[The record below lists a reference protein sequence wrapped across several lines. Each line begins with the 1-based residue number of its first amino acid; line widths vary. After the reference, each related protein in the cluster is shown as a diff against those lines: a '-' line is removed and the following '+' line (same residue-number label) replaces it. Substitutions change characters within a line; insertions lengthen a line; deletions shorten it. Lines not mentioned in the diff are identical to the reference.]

1 MNSAIA
7 KATRNIPGLSRL
19 GKSSFVDN
27 TYRFFRHAVER
38 RTHKERFI
46 ISDKSEY
53 QEIYRDGIMQLR
65 YYPHQDTE
73 AFELDNEIVT
83 PTQQRLA
90 PPVLLVPPLGVFGWI
105 YDLMA
110 ERSWIRFLNARGF
123 DVYLVDW
130 GAPQKEHADLDL
142 DTYVNRWLSAAVDH
156 VLMHSGSKDVSLVGY
171 CMGGLLTLL
180 YAGVQAEEGN
190 SDKIK
195 NIVTI
200 ASPIDFHASHF
211 YGVVLDKV
219 SGLSR
224 KAARRMPVI
233 DLDIDHRYFHVPGDI
248 LSVMFKMT
256 NPLASVVS
264 YFDLVKNM
272 SDRDYIKAHLTT
284 KEWFN
289 NMPDYPGATV
299 QQLIFDFGFKNRLTS
314 GKARIGNRI
323 SNLSKISANLLAFA
337 GNNDKIVSE
346 KAAEKIMEI
355 VASED
360 KTFKVVPGGHAG
372 VFAGGKA
379 KEHTWAITADW
390 LAGRSSRHPE

>member
-1 MNSAIA
+1 MKKEANSALARA
-7 KATRNIPGLSRL
+7 KRHLPVLDHNSAL
-19 GKSSFVDN
+19 GN

-46 ISDKSEY
+46 VANKSTY
-53 QEIYRDGIMQLR
+53 QEVYRDGLMQLR
-65 YYPHQDTE
+65 YYPHQDIE
-73 AFELDNEIVT
+73 AFELDNEVVT
-83 PTQQRLA
+83 PISDCLA
-90 PPVLLVPPLGVFGWI
+90 PPVLLVPPLGVFGWV

-110 ERSWIRFLNARGF
+110 ERSWVRFLNAKGF

-130 GAPQKEHADLDL
+130 GAPQKEHANLDM
-142 DTYVNRWLSAAVDH
+142 DTYINRWLSAAVDK
-156 VLMHSGSKDVSLVGY
+156 VLEHSASKKISLIGY

-180 YAGVQAEEGN
+180 YAGIQAEQGTD
-190 SDKIK
+190 DKIK

-200 ASPIDFHASHF
+200 ASPIDFYANHF
-211 YGVVLDKV
+211 YGAL
-219 SGLSR
+219 LSR
-224 KAARRMPVI
+224 LSTATEKLPFTTQ
-233 DLDIDHRYFHVPGDI
+233 DLDHRLFHVPGDV
-248 LSVMFKMT
+248 LSVMFKLT

-299 QQLIFDFGFKNRLTS
+299 QQLVFDIGFNNRLAK
-314 GKARIGNRI
+314 GEVKIGDKL
-323 SNLSKISANLLAFA
+323 SNLTKIKANLLSFA
-337 GNNDKIVSE
+337 GDNDKIVS
-346 KAAEKIMEI
+346 KRAAEKIMDI

-360 KTFKVVPGGHAG
+360 RTFKVVPGGHAG

-379 KEHTWAITADW
+379 KEHTWAITAGW
-390 LAGRSSRHPE
+390 LTERSTKQKHP

>member
-7 KATRNIPGLSRL
+7 KATRKIPGLKKE
-19 GKSSFVDN
+19 GFVGN
-27 TYRFFRHAVER
+27 TYRFLRHAVER

-46 ISDKSEY
+46 ISDKSEH
-53 QEIYRDGIMQLR
+53 EVIYRDGIMQLR

-73 AFELDNEIVT
+73 AFELDSEIVT
-83 PTQQRLA
+83 PTQDRLA

-110 ERSWIRFLNARGF
+110 ERSWVRFLNAKGF

-130 GAPQKEHADLDL
+130 GAPEKQHADLDL
-142 DTYVNRWLSAAVDH
+142 DTYVNRWLTAAVDH
-156 VLMHSGSKDVSLVGY
+156 VLIHNGSKDVSLVGY

-190 SDKIK
+190 AGKIK

-200 ASPIDFHASHF
+200 ASPIDFHASHI
-211 YGVVLDKV
+211 YGVLLGK
-219 SGLSR
+219 LS
-224 KAARRMPVI
+224 KLSKTAAKKLPLN
-233 DLDIDHRYFHVPGDI
+233 DLEIDHRYFHVPGDI
-248 LSVMFKMT
+248 LSVLFKMT

-264 YFDLVKNM
+264 YFDLIRNL
-272 SDRDYIKAHLTT
+272 SDREYIKAHLTT

-299 QQLIFDFGFKNRLTS
+299 QQLVFDFGFKNSLAS
-314 GKARIGNRI
+314 GQVKIGNKV
-323 SNLSKISANLLAFA
+323 SSLNKISANLLAFA
-337 GNNDKIVSE
+337 GDNDKIVSE
-346 KAAEKIMEI
+346 NAAEKIMAI

-360 KTFKVVPGGHAG
+360 RTFKVVPGGHAG

-379 KEHTWAITADW
+379 KDHTWAITAEW
-390 LAGRSSRHPE
+390 LAARSNRSNPNL